1 MLRILVK
8 SKYRDLMLGVALLC
22 AGAALVL
29 YPSQS
34 MDAGRQGLQLCA
46 NVILPSLFPF
56 FVLSSLVVELGIARY
71 LGHALE
77 RLMWPLFRVGGAG
90 ASALVLGFVG
100 GYPVG
105 ARTAIQLY
113 EQGLLSKPEVQRLLA
128 FCNNS
133 GPAFILGVA
142 GAGVFGSGTVGLLLY
157 LVHMAASLCVGLLFR
172 FYGSSVPAR
181 PSRRSAPQFQA
192 VRFSVAFTN
201 SIKSSFS
208 SVLSICAF
216 VVFFTVAI
224 RLFSLCG
231 IMDGAAHLL
240 TVLPLRLDLTM
251 ARQLLTGLVEVSS
264 GVTMLMGEG
273 ALSGRVS
280 MAAFM
285 LGWAGLSVH
294 CQVLSFLGDS
304 GLSASSYLLGKGL
317 HGLLSVLFTAAL
329 TNLFPLSQP
338 VSSYLA
344 IQAEHLSMLEANS
357 ALAIATV
364 SAWLLWLA
372 FLALCVLAIRR
383 TKKRGGKSIKYAL

>member
-1 MLRILVK
+1 MLRILTG
-8 SKYRDLMLGVALLC
+8 SKYRDVVLGVALLC

-46 NVILPSLFPF
+46 NVIFPSLFPF
-56 FVLSSLVVELGIARY
+56 FVLSSLVVELGMARY

-77 RLMWPLFRVGGAG
+77 RLMWPLFRVSGAG

-113 EQGLLSKPEVQRLLA
+113 EKGLLSKPEVQRLLA

-157 LVHMAASLCVGLLFR
+157 LVHMVSSLCVGLLFR
-172 FYGSSVPAR
+172 FYGRPVPDNSV
-181 PSRRSAPQFQA
+181 RRDTPQFQTA
-192 VRFSVAFTN
+192 RFSAAFTN

-208 SVLSICAF
+208 SVLNICAF
-216 VVFFTVAI
+216 VVFFTVII
-224 RLFSLCG
+224 RLLSLCG
-231 IMDGAAHLL
+231 IIDGAARLL
-240 TVLPLRLDLTM
+240 TTLPLRLDLTM
-251 ARQLLTGLVEVSS
+251 ARQLLTGLIEVSS
-264 GVTMLMGEG
+264 GVTALMGEG
-273 ALSGRVS
+273 ALSGRIS

-304 GLSASSYLLGKGL
+304 GLSAFSYLLGKGL
-317 HGLLSVLFTAAL
+317 HGMLSALITAVLIRIL
-329 TNLFPLSQP
+329 PLSQP

-344 IQAEHLSMLEANS
+344 VQAEHLAMLEANS
-357 ALAIATV
+357 TLAISAV
-364 SAWLLWLA
+364 SAWLLWLG
-372 FLALCVLAIRR
+372 FSALCILAIRR
-383 TKKRGGKSIKYAL
+383 SKKRGGKSIKYAL